1 MKKIVLFCAALLM
14 AWANA
19 SAANELELKD
29 ITGSTFSAEYLRTI
43 TPLADGESIKDA
55 MLVQMVSPVRW
66 IDIMESM
73 HRDGMRAYLEAGPK
87 AVLGKM
93 VSKCVPSMDG
103 VSVGLACDQ
112 PSLESYL

>member
-1 MKKIVLFCAALLM
+1 
-14 AWANA
+14 
-19 SAANELELKD
+19 E
-29 ITGSTFSAEYLRTI
+29 
-43 TPLADGESIKDA
+43 A

-66 IDIMESM
+66 IEIMEHM
-73 HRDGMRAYLEAGPK
+73 HADGMRAYLEVGPK

-112 PSLESYL
+112 ASLESYL